1 MLCIGMGTIR
11 DYLVL
16 IRFPNLF
23 TIPSNIIVGFS
34 QLVLFPEAGME
45 NLLLLTI
52 TSILLYVVGIIIN
65 DYRDLEIDR
74 KERPDRPLPAGK
86 ISPRSALAFVFVAA
100 ISAIFLA
107 TLVGI
112 PSVLLAVILLIT
124 IIAYDCWLK
133 NNFLGYFAIA
143 LARVINVV
151 LGYSAGITLLISNQN
166 EITRLSVILISTFL
180 YVTAISY
187 ISRKEVE
194 SSPKKSNFQIS
205 TVLLSLI
212 PAILT
217 FFTLSGVFKW
227 DLFLSLIIFIGML
240 IKSLVGKYGSPNPE
254 VAKKIVR
261 NLVLSI
267 IILDSTFLS
276 GTLGFAYG
284 LSLLVLLIPA
294 VILSRRFYVT

>member
-1 MLCIGMGTIR
+1 MGTIR

-34 QLVLFPEAGME
+34 QLVLFPEAGIE
-45 NLLLLTI
+45 NLLLLMT

-205 TVLLSLI
+205 IVLLSLI

-254 VAKKIVR
+254 VTKKIVR

>member
-1 MLCIGMGTIR
+1 MGTIR

-34 QLVLFPEAGME
+34 QLILYPEAGIE
-45 NLLLLTI
+45 NLLLLTT

-205 TVLLSLI
+205 IVLLSLI

-240 IKSLVGKYGSPNPE
+240 IESLVGKYGSPNPE

-294 VILSRRFYVT
+294 AILSRRFYVT

>member
-1 MLCIGMGTIR
+1 
-11 DYLVL
+11 
-16 IRFPNLF
+16 
-23 TIPSNIIVGFS
+23 
-34 QLVLFPEAGME
+34 ME
-45 NLLLLTI
+45 NLLLLTT

-86 ISPRSALAFVFVAA
+86 ISPRSALAFVFFAA

-107 TLVGI
+107 TLVSI

-205 TVLLSLI
+205 IVLLSLI

-217 FFTLSGVFKW
+217 FFTLMGVFKW

>member
-1 MLCIGMGTIR
+1 
-11 DYLVL
+11 
-16 IRFPNLF
+16 
-23 TIPSNIIVGFS
+23 
-34 QLVLFPEAGME
+34 
-45 NLLLLTI
+45 LTT

-166 EITRLSVILISTFL
+166 DITRLSVILISTFL

>member
-1 MLCIGMGTIR
+1 MGAADI
-11 DYLVL
+11 
-16 IRFPNLF
+16 
-23 TIPSNIIVGFS
+23 
-34 QLVLFPEAGME
+34 GME
-45 NLLLLTI
+45 NLLLLMT

-86 ISPRSALAFVFVAA
+86 ISPRSALAFVFVAT

-151 LGYSAGITLLISNQN
+151 LGYSAGITLLIINQN

-187 ISRKEVE
+187 MSRIEVE
-194 SSPKKSNFQIS
+194 PSPKKSNFQIS
-205 TVLLSLI
+205 VVLLSLV

-217 FFTLSGVFKW
+217 YFTLMGFFKW
-227 DLFLSLIIFIGML
+227 DLFLSLVIFIGML
-240 IKSLVGKYGSPNPE
+240 VKSLVRKYGSSNPK
-254 VAKKIVR
+254 VIKKIVS

-267 IILDSTFLS
+267 IILDSAFMS

-284 LSLLVLLIPA
+284 LSLLVFLIPA

>member
-1 MLCIGMGTIR
+1 MGTIR

-34 QLVLFPEAGME
+34 QLVLFPEAGIE
-45 NLLLLTI
+45 NLLLLTT

-133 NNFLGYFAIA
+133 NNFLGYFTIA

-194 SSPKKSNFQIS
+194 SSPKKSNFRIS
-205 TVLLSLI
+205 IGLLSLI

>member
-1 MLCIGMGTIR
+1 MGTIR
-11 DYLVL
+11 NYLAL

-45 NLLLLTI
+45 NLLLLMT

-86 ISPRSALAFVFVAA
+86 ISPRSALAFVFVAT

-151 LGYSAGITLLISNQN
+151 LGYSAGITLLIINQN

-194 SSPKKSNFQIS
+194 SSPKKSNFRIS
-205 TVLLSLI
+205 IGLLSLI

-217 FFTLSGVFKW
+217 FFTLMGVFKW

-294 VILSRRFYVT
+294 AILSRRFYVT

>member
-1 MLCIGMGTIR
+1 MGTIR

-34 QLVLFPEAGME
+34 QLVLFPEAGIE
-45 NLLLLTI
+45 NLLLLMT

-205 TVLLSLI
+205 IVLLSLI

-217 FFTLSGVFKW
+217 FFTLSGIFKW

-254 VAKKIVR
+254 VTKKIVR

>member
-1 MLCIGMGTIR
+1 MGTIR

-34 QLVLFPEAGME
+34 QLVLFPEAGIE
-45 NLLLLTI
+45 NLLLLTT

-100 ISAIFLA
+100 ILAIFLA

-194 SSPKKSNFQIS
+194 SSPKKSNFRIS
-205 TVLLSLI
+205 IGLLSLI

-217 FFTLSGVFKW
+217 FFTLMGVFKW

-240 IKSLVGKYGSPNPE
+240 IKSLVGKYGSPNSE

-294 VILSRRFYVT
+294 AILSRRFYVT

>member
-1 MLCIGMGTIR
+1 MGTIR
-11 DYLVL
+11 NYLAL

-45 NLLLLTI
+45 NLLLLMT

-86 ISPRSALAFVFVAA
+86 ISPRSALAFVFVAT

-151 LGYSAGITLLISNQN
+151 LGYSAGITLLIINQN

-187 ISRKEVE
+187 MSRIEVE
-194 SSPKKSNFQIS
+194 PSPKKSNFQIS
-205 TVLLSLI
+205 VVLLSLV

-217 FFTLSGVFKW
+217 YFTLMGFFKW
-227 DLFLSLIIFIGML
+227 DLFLSLVIFIGML
-240 IKSLVGKYGSPNPE
+240 IGSLVRKYGSSDPK
-254 VAKKIVR
+254 VIRKIVR

-267 IILDSTFLS
+267 IILDSAFMS

-284 LSLLVLLIPA
+284 LSLLVLLMPA

>member
-1 MLCIGMGTIR
+1 MGTIR

-45 NLLLLTI
+45 NLLLLMT

-86 ISPRSALAFVFVAA
+86 ISPRSALAFVFVAT

-205 TVLLSLI
+205 IVLLSLI

-217 FFTLSGVFKW
+217 FFTLMGVFKW

-240 IKSLVGKYGSPNPE
+240 IESLVGKYGSPNPE

-294 VILSRRFYVT
+294 AILSRRFYVT

>member
-1 MLCIGMGTIR
+1 MGTIR

-34 QLVLFPEAGME
+34 QLVLFPEAGIE
-45 NLLLLTI
+45 NLLLLTT

-65 DYRDLEIDR
+65 DYRELEIDR

-205 TVLLSLI
+205 IVLLSLI

-240 IKSLVGKYGSPNPE
+240 IESLVGKYGSPNPE

>member
-1 MLCIGMGTIR
+1 MGTIR

-45 NLLLLTI
+45 NLLLLMT

-166 EITRLSVILISTFL
+166 EVTRLSVILISTFL

-205 TVLLSLI
+205 IVLLSLI

-294 VILSRRFYVT
+294 AILSRRFYVT

>member
-1 MLCIGMGTIR
+1 MGTIR

-34 QLVLFPEAGME
+34 QLVLFPEAGIE
-45 NLLLLTI
+45 NLLLLTT

-112 PSVLLAVILLIT
+112 PSVLLAVMLLIT

>member
-1 MLCIGMGTIR
+1 MGTIR
-11 DYLVL
+11 NYLAL

-45 NLLLLTI
+45 NLLLLMT

-86 ISPRSALAFVFVAA
+86 ISPRSALAFVFVAT

-151 LGYSAGITLLISNQN
+151 LGYSAGITLLIINQN

-194 SSPKKSNFQIS
+194 SSPKKSNFRIS
-205 TVLLSLI
+205 IGLLSLI

-217 FFTLSGVFKW
+217 FFTLMGVFKW

-240 IKSLVGKYGSPNPE
+240 IESLVGKYGSPNPE

-294 VILSRRFYVT
+294 AILSRRFYVT

>member
-1 MLCIGMGTIR
+1 MGTIR

-34 QLVLFPEAGME
+34 QLVLFPEAGIE
-45 NLLLLTI
+45 NLLLLMT

>member
-1 MLCIGMGTIR
+1 MGTIR

-34 QLVLFPEAGME
+34 QLVLFPEAGIE
-45 NLLLLTI
+45 NLLLLMT

-112 PSVLLAVILLIT
+112 PSVFLAVILLIT

-205 TVLLSLI
+205 IVLLSLI

-254 VAKKIVR
+254 VTKKIVR

>member
-1 MLCIGMGTIR
+1 MGTIR

-34 QLVLFPEAGME
+34 QLVLFPEAGIE
-45 NLLLLTI
+45 NLLLLTT

-205 TVLLSLI
+205 IVLLSLI

>member
-1 MLCIGMGTIR
+1 MGTIR

-34 QLVLFPEAGME
+34 QLVLFPEAGIE
-45 NLLLLTI
+45 NLLLLMT

-112 PSVLLAVILLIT
+112 PSVFLAVILLIA

-187 ISRKEVE
+187 ISRREVE

>member
-1 MLCIGMGTIR
+1 MGTIR

-34 QLVLFPEAGME
+34 QLILYPEAGIE
-45 NLLLLTI
+45 NLLLLTT

-112 PSVLLAVILLIT
+112 PSVFLAVILLIT